1 MSCHNNTQD
10 MNLKGATSVKYS
22 GQMPGGN
29 TSISL
34 FGGYGG
40 EDDRFGN
47 NNKPTQAKPPTT
59 NKEEEEKQE
68 EDPAQKPAA
77 GGPSN
82 AFTSVKYS
90 GNPPGG
96 KSNFTLG

>member
-10 MNLKGATSVKYS
+10 MNLKGKTSVAYS

-47 NNKPTQAKPPTT
+47 SGKPNQAAAPTM
-59 NKEEEEKQE
+59 
-68 EDPAQKPAA
+68 
-77 GGPSN
+77 
-82 AFTSVKYS
+82 
-90 GNPPGG
+90 
-96 KSNFTLG
+96 

>member
-1 MSCHNNTQD
+1 
-10 MNLKGATSVKYS
+10 MNIKGATSVKYS

-47 NNKPTQAKPPTT
+47 
-59 NKEEEEKQE
+59 
-68 EDPAQKPAA
+68 KPAA
-77 GGPSN
+77 AN
-82 AFTSVKYS
+82 AAPTTK
-90 GNPPGG
+90 G
-96 KSNFTLG
+96 KA